1 MSAPSSE
8 IRELVEPLVS
18 TAGLWLEDVE
28 LVRESGRHV
37 LRVVVDA
44 PEEADDS
51 VDLDAVASVTR
62 AVADALETID
72 HRLPERYT
80 LEVST
85 RGATAPMTAR
95 RHFTRAIG
103 RLVALELADGAA
115 LRGRLVEVEPEGA
128 DEATLIVTP
137 ETPGVKGRPAKVG
150 DPVRTP
156 LSAVRAGV
164 VEVELRGG
172 KDEED

>member
-8 IRELVEPLVS
+8 IRALVEPLVS
-18 TAGLWLEDVE
+18 EAGLWLEDVE

-44 PEEADDS
+44 PEDADDS
-51 VDLDAVASVTR
+51 VDLDAVAVVTR
-62 AVADALETID
+62 SVADALESVD

-85 RGATAPMTAR
+85 RGATAPLTAR
-95 RHFTRAIG
+95 RHFVRAIG
-103 RLVALELADGAA
+103 RLVVLELADADA
-115 LRGRLVEVEPEGA
+115 LRGRLVDVGSEA
-128 DEATLIVTP
+128 DPVLVVTP

-150 DPVRTP
+150 DPVSTP

-164 VEVELRGG
+164 VEIELRGG

>member
-8 IRELVEPLVS
+8 IRQLVEPLVS
-18 TAGLWLEDVE
+18 AAGLWLEDVE

-44 PEEADDS
+44 PEDADDS
-51 VDLDAVASVTR
+51 VDLDAVAAVTR
-62 AVADALETID
+62 SVADTLDGVD

-85 RGATAPMTAR
+85 RGATAPLTAR
-95 RHFTRAIG
+95 RHYTRAIG
-103 RLVALELADGAA
+103 RLVVLELAEGDP
-115 LRGRLVEVEPEGA
+115 LRGRLVGVEPEGDA
-128 DEATLIVTP
+128 EATLVVTP
-137 ETPGVKGRPAKVG
+137 ETPGVKGRPPKVG
-150 DPVRTP
+150 EPVRTP